1 MIELDRSI
9 EHHGAKIKI
18 VGVGGGGGNAVNSMI
33 ERGLSGCEFIV
44 VNTDLQALAS
54 SASPVRVHVGKQ
66 LTRGLGAGAN
76 PSVGRDAVIEDRE
89 ELAQVLAGAD
99 MVFVTAGMGGGTGT
113 GGAPVVAEVA
123 RSLGALVV
131 GIVTRPFD
139 WEGRPRKDKA
149 DGGLAELKQHVDTLI
164 VVPNQKLLSIIDKR
178 TGFREAFHKVD
189 DVLYNATRG
198 IAQIITGHGIVN
210 VDFADVRTVMADM
223 GDALMGTGISS
234 GEYRAAEAAQNAIS
248 SPLLEGISIAGSEG
262 VLVNITAS
270 SDMTMMEVDEAVK
283 VVYDAVGPEANLI
296 FGVVLDDEIGDGMM
310 VTVIATGFNRAK
322 EGRVN
327 QTAAAAA
334 QEKFAPAPTQMPAQM
349 PQQVQPPQ
357 QAPAVR
363 PAAQQR
369 EIENVPVG
377 LDELGKYNE
386 PAYLRRS
393 AGLHRA
399 GYDIK
404 KKEEEQAPQQQAE
417 QREAEEEQQYEVRRQ
432 AAADKPAFLRRI
444 MD

>member
-210 VDFADVRTVMADM
+210 VDFADVRTVMANM
-223 GDALMGTGISS
+223 GDALMGTGIST

-296 FGVVLDDEIGDGMM
+296 FGVVLDDEIGEGMM

-327 QTAAAAA
+327 QTVAAP
-334 QEKFAPAPTQMPAQM
+334 QEKFAPSPTMAQPTQTQI
-349 PQQVQPPQ
+349 QQPQ

-363 PAAQQR
+363 PAAEQPR
-369 EIENVPVG
+369 EIGNVPVG
-377 LDELGKYNE
+377 LNELEKYSE
-386 PAYLRRS
+386 PAYMRRG

-404 KKEEEQAPQQQAE
+404 KKEEEQQQQAPQQPE
-417 QREAEEEQQYEVRRQ
+417 QKEEEQQYEVRRQ